1 MPETAIA
8 ALAEYMT
15 QYDPQADVQLNLSCP
30 ACSQSWAVMFDVVSF
45 FWSEICVQ
53 AKRLLREVHTLARA
67 YGWREVDILGMS
79 TARRQFYLEMVT

>member
-1 MPETAIA
+1 
-8 ALAEYMT
+8 
-15 QYDPQADVQLNLSCP
+15 
-30 ACSQSWAVMFDVVSF
+30 MFDVVSF

-67 YGWREVDILGMS
+67 YGWREADILNMS

>member
-1 MPETAIA
+1 MIRRR
-8 ALAEYMT
+8 
-15 QYDPQADVQLNLSCP
+15 
-30 ACSQSWAVMFDVVSF
+30 SWAVMFDVVSF